1 MSNET
6 AHPQVPILPDGLK
19 FRLAISGWDA
29 RISVVTTLGH
39 RVILEEE
46 FYLSKNPTEALEK
59 AIRVASFL
67 AYEAFAQAEVRKA
80 LSDAFPA

>member
-1 MSNET
+1 MSNDT
-6 AHPQVPILPDGLK
+6 AHPQIPILPDGLK

-46 FYLSKNPTEALEK
+46 FQLSKDPTETLEK
-59 AIRVASFL
+59 AIRLASFL
-67 AYEAFAQAEVRKA
+67 ADEAFAQAEVRQA
-80 LSDAFPA
+80 LLDVFSP